1 MLSAKLYGF
10 YSTACSAATLD
21 GTKTPHPLVQG
32 SAQIQNG
39 YTSRSRQST
48 NNNCTGANSRNGLMV
63 NMWLVGFTKL
73 KNIVVLICWKVK
85 CGGSQSQEVGGAAS
99 TRRVQGHLDSSLSG
113 FQTLACLLKRF
124 HESIFLLSIFQFF
137 ALPGGGGAPCCRW
150 LAMFWYIRLLQ
161 FSIMC
166 CWKQSQISEVV
177 KRSHFDFYQYYHS
190 LAIIMLQ

>member
-99 TRRVQGHLDSSLSG
+99 TRKVQGRLDSSPSG

-124 HESIFLLSIFQFF
+124 HESICLLSYFVLLYLGEVEHLV
-137 ALPGGGGAPCCRW
+137 AAGWPC
-150 LAMFWYIRLLQ
+150 
-161 FSIMC
+161 SGTSGC
-166 CWKQSQISEVV
+166 CSSQSYAEQGT
-177 KRSHFDFYQYYHS
+177 
-190 LAIIMLQ
+190 A